1 VHTEWALMLV
11 VRLKRIKF
19 AQAQTSASSGTSSQ
33 SNPAATAPETPLG
46 TQQPKEL
53 PSGQQDTY
61 LQTLGTIGP
70 GTVL

>member
-1 VHTEWALMLV
+1 MLV

-46 TQQPKEL
+46 TQQPT
-53 PSGQQDTY
+53 D
-61 LQTLGTIGP
+61 IAP
-70 GTVL
+70 GTSKSYADQLAAGEAFL